1 MTTVAAIQGK
11 NWVVMG
17 ADSQSTHGD
26 RKIYMADDKIVNNNG
41 ILIAGCGSPR
51 GTNLVQH
58 IFKAPKPVIGR
69 TTEQLDKW
77 MTSVFIPDLRQTFM
91 DNGYDMK
98 ADGDFAQ
105 HDSEFLVAVQG
116 IVYLVSDDYSWDRDV
131 RGYMT
136 SGSGGDYAQGV
147 LFASDDKIFTNLA
160 EAKRAMKK
168 AIDAG
173 KEFDSSS
180 GGETKI
186 YVQQAE

>member
-1 MTTVAAIQGK
+1 MRNLFINAGFDMK
-11 NWVVMG
+11 
-17 ADSQSTHGD
+17 GD
-26 RKIYMADDKIVNNNG
+26 GDYAKID
-41 ILIAGCGSPR
+41 
-51 GTNLVQH
+51 
-58 IFKAPKPVIGR
+58 
-69 TTEQLDKW
+69 
-77 MTSVFIPDLRQTFM
+77 SVFLM
-91 DNGYDMK
+91 AVNGVIYWID
-98 ADGDFAQ
+98 
-105 HDSEFLVAVQG
+105 E
-116 IVYLVSDDYSWDRDV
+116 DYSWDRDV